1 MLYKLPPVIAGTLY
15 LSAAGIITRFLGF
28 FYKIWLGNLIGAE
41 EMGIYQ
47 LIFPVFSICMAICG
61 GPFQTAVSKFTAEY
75 QEHDPLK
82 AKCCLQTALMLSG
95 TLSVF
100 CVFFILAFHKP
111 IASYF
116 LLNDR
121 CSRLL
126 PYIALAI
133 PFSAVHNCISGWYYG
148 QKKTAVPAWANLAE
162 QGVRILFVYF
172 LLISDLEF
180 TVVQVVWALVL
191 GELASALFTAISCG
205 MDYDKIKSCFQ
216 NLKSSSQMRVKSF
229 QEITALTWPLTA
241 NRLIMNLLQ
250 SVESIMIPSRLILFG
265 MTESTA
271 LSMYGTLTGM
281 SLSFIMF
288 PTAFTGSFSLMLLPD
303 IAKASAEHRN
313 SYVRKA
319 SKLSLSTVFLV
330 GCIFTAVFFLFG
342 ESIGNLCFPGTLAG
356 TYIRSLSWLCPFIY
370 LNNILTSI
378 LHGMGMTALTFRN
391 QLAGLI
397 LRLCVTVFLIP
408 HFGMNCYF
416 SALLGS
422 QVLMC
427 SLNLYSLYYKNSSNC

>member
-1 MLYKLPPVIAGTLY
+1 MPYKLPPVIAGTLY

-41 EMGIYQ
+41 ELGIYQ

-75 QEHDPLK
+75 QEHDPAK
-82 AKCCLQTALMLSG
+82 AKCCLQTALMISGVLSA
-95 TLSVF
+95 L
-100 CVFFILAFHKP
+100 CAAFILFFHKP
-111 IASYF
+111 IAACF

-126 PYIALAI
+126 PYVALAV
-133 PFSAVHNCISGWYYG
+133 PLSAIHNCISGWYYG
-148 QKKTAVPAWANLAE
+148 QKKTAVPAWANLTE
-162 QGVRILFVYF
+162 QSVRILFIY
-172 LLISDLEF
+172 LLLKSDMDF

-191 GELASALFTAISCG
+191 GELTSALFTAVSCKL
-205 MDYDKIKSCFQ
+205 DYNSFRSFFR
-216 NLKSSSQMRVKSF
+216 NLKLPSQLRVRCF
-229 QEITALTWPLTA
+229 REITALTWPLTA

-250 SVESIMIPSRLILFG
+250 SVESIMIPSRLILYG
-265 MTESTA
+265 MTESAA

-303 IAKASAEHRN
+303 IAKASAEHRD
-313 SYVRKA
+313 SYVQKA
-319 SKLSLSTVFLV
+319 SRLSLSTAFMI

-397 LRLCVTVFLIP
+397 LRLCVTVFFIP
-408 HFGMNCYF
+408 LFGMNCYF

-427 SLNLYSLYYKNSSNC
+427 VLNLYALYSKNNSAG